1 MSTGNGKKTA
11 DEVRAVGLRFEKGR
25 LVVELADER
34 EVSVPLRRYPTLQR
48 AKLADRK
55 SFRLIGQGAGF
66 HWPALDLDLST
77 EGLVNGLPERIP
89 APPALPGKRAARRAR
104 GAA

>member
-1 MSTGNGKKTA
+1 MSTGNGKKGA
-11 DEVRAVGLRFEKGR
+11 DELRAVGLRFEKSR
-25 LVVELADER
+25 LIIELADER
-34 EVSVPLRRYPTLQR
+34 EISVPLRRYPSLHR
-48 AKLADRK
+48 AKPAARK
-55 SFRLIGQGAGF
+55 QWRLIGGGAAF

-89 APPALPGKRAARRAR
+89 APPSLRDKRAVRRAR